1 MRVRA
6 FVRWQN
12 RHADD
17 GRVFTTSVSELRLEE
32 TNRHRVE
39 LASMGG
45 QVLGGGESEIFSL
58 QHHNKNLLKKTKKNK
73 KCITRK
79 TKR

>member
-1 MRVRA
+1 MSVRA

-32 TNRHRVE
+32 TNRYRVE

-58 QHHNKNLLKKTKKNK
+58 QHHNKNLLKKTNKQK